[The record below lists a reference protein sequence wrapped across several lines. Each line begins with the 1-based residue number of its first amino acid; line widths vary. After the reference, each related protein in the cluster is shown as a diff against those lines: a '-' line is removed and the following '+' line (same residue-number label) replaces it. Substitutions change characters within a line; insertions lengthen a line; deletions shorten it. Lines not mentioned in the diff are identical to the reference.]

1 MVISVDDLSIKES
14 PVQDEKEAP
23 AKQARR
29 KKKPVKTVRIER
41 TRQEWKK
48 IVEEAKM
55 KETFWTKGILPSS
68 AHLVNTSV
76 IEELEED

>member
-23 AKQARR
+23 AKQERR

-55 KETFWTKGILPSS
+55 KETFWTKGILPS
-68 AHLVNTSV
+68 ALLVNTSV